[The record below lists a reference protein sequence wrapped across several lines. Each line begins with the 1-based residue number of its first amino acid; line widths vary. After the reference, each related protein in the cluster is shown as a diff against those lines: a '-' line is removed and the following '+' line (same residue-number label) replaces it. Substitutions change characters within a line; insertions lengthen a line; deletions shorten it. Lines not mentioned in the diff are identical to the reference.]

1 MHGART
7 PFAAPILH
15 PPGQGLSRAIPS
27 SLAPKRGQAS
37 QQIAEFCGL
46 AHRAVDAEALSTRAI
61 HRTLGVK
68 AGRGCPAR
76 REDRRSA
83 KESGAIAVAD
93 TLPFDRTPL
102 PRLGLHP
109 EFDGWRS
116 ESGDDLL
123 PGCAYPR

>member
-37 QQIAEFCGL
+37 QQIAEFCCL
-46 AHRAVDAEALSTRAI
+46 SHRAVDAEALSPRAI

-68 AGRGCPAR
+68 AERGGPGRCKIGETKGVRAPCVVAR
-76 REDRRSA
+76 SPSSDRS
-83 KESGAIAVAD
+83 VV
-93 TLPFDRTPL
+93 

-109 EFDGWRS
+109 EFDGWR
-116 ESGDDLL
+116 L
-123 PGCAYPR
+123 PIRAVT

>member
-37 QQIAEFCGL
+37 QQIAEFCCL
-46 AHRAVDAEALSTRAI
+46 SHRAVDAEALSTRAI

-93 TLPFDRTPL
+93 TLPLIETRSPGSGFTPSSM
-102 PRLGLHP
+102 
-109 EFDGWRS
+109 RS
-116 ESGDDLL
+116 E
-123 PGCAYPR
+123 